1 MITSFIIFVV
11 ICVLAVAAIGS
22 VFAIIGGVLSLG
34 FAPVAGIMGL
44 FFGIGGVLL
53 RLLVLAAAVYG
64 AAKLIQSL
72 GMRRQN
78 H

>member
-1 MITSFIIFVV
+1 MITAFIVFVV
-11 ICVLAVAAIGS
+11 ICVLAVVAIGS
-22 VFAIIGGVLSLG
+22 VFAIIGGVLSLV